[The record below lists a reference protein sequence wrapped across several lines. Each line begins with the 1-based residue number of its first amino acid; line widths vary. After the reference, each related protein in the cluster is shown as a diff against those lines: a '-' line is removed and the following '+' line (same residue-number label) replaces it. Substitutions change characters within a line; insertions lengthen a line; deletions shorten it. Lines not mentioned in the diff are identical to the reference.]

1 MPIRREFSLSIFA
14 DGDINFLLR
23 MILNKVKS
31 SS

>member
-14 DGDINFLLR
+14 DDDINFLLR